1 MNADRIHRLAS
12 SAILIIIYAALVK
25 ARWVPLEGEES
36 TALLFFAMN
45 ISLNGHKKKPDPLAV
60 LDDGDKIARLMR
72 PFYAQLSKLAF
83 DDANAIDGIDISF
96 SLDNPYVQKVID
108 RLAKNVRGVT
118 DTTKDDIRRLTAQA
132 ADQGWGTEQLAREIR
147 KAGADLSRSR
157 SLAISRTE
165 SASGYTG
172 GSLAAYQASGVVD
185 ETEWLMGGD
194 SCDICQGLNG
204 QRAALGESFPGGYD
218 GPPAHPNCTCV
229 LSPIVRS

>member
-1 MNADRIHRLAS
+1 MNVR
-12 SAILIIIYAALVK
+12 
-25 ARWVPLEGEES
+25 
-36 TALLFFAMN
+36 
-45 ISLNGHKKKPDPLAV
+45 LNGHKKKPDPLAV
-60 LDDGDKIARLMR
+60 LDDGDTIARLMR

-108 RLAKNVRGVT
+108 RLAKNVRSVT

-132 ADQGWGTEQLAREIR
+132 ADQGWGAQQLAREIR

-165 SASGYTG
+165 SAAGYTG
-172 GSLAAYQASGVVD
+172 GSIAAYQESGVVSGV
-185 ETEWLMGGD
+185 EWVQGPD
-194 SCDICQGLNG
+194 SCDICQSLNG
-204 QRAALGESFPGGYD
+204 QIADLGKDFAGGIS

-229 LSPIVRS
+229 LSPVIAE

>member
-1 MNADRIHRLAS
+1 
-12 SAILIIIYAALVK
+12 
-25 ARWVPLEGEES
+25 
-36 TALLFFAMN
+36 MN

-60 LDDGDKIARLMR
+60 LDDSDKIARLMR

-118 DTTKDDIRRLTAQA
+118 DTTKDDIRRLTGQA
-132 ADQGWGTEQLAREIR
+132 ADEGWSAQQLAREIR

-165 SASGYTG
+165 SAAGYSQ
-172 GSLAAYQASGVVD
+172 GSIAAYQESGVVSGV
-185 ETEWLMGGD
+185 EWLTAGD
-194 SCDICQGLNG
+194 DEDCPIC
-204 QRAALGESFPGGYD
+204 AALSGARADLGGEFAGGID
-218 GPPAHPNCTCV
+218 GPPAHPNCRCAI
-229 LSPIVRS
+229 SPILD